1 VLRGYSASCRL
12 AIRMK
17 WVTIG
22 VTIAAFVAALPALR
36 AAAVL
41 PVLGPARADWWT

>member
-1 VLRGYSASCRL
+1 MLLYSSFLQA

-22 VTIAAFVAALPALR
+22 VTIAAFVAALIL
-36 AAAVL
+36 
-41 PVLGPARADWWT
+41 LGSVSRQFFLSFVMSVV